1 MVTASPSSSSPASND
16 IGRENDM
23 GNYDFNGTIKWAT
36 QRREYERGR
45 AIDYL
50 KRDEYDMAAMAVTEA
65 AKYDGIIKEMQF
77 AVEALA
83 CEKGVC

>member
-1 MVTASPSSSSPASND
+1 
-16 IGRENDM
+16 M

-36 QRREYERGR
+36 QRKEYERGR

-50 KRDEYDMAAMAVTEA
+50 RRDEYDMAAMAVTEA
-65 AKYDGIIKEMQF
+65 ARYDGIIKEMQF

-83 CEKGVC
+83 CEKGVE